1 MSQEDPRLDE
11 NGTPTLDQERES
23 EDTADLEA
31 LFAEADD
38 RDEDEPVTR
47 EEIERWRKGTQ
58 KLASELGR
66 LRAEKSA
73 VKTEG
78 AKVQE
83 STSGIN
89 PVVKNLYF
97 NANPEA
103 REIWED
109 VEKEAKN
116 LGKDPFDLYE
126 NSSYFKGEAKARFAE
141 KSEREE
147 NKGKLTKPSGGAYG
161 STSRIPFE
169 SIDLENPEHAKYLR
183 NNPKIRAE
191 YSKWWSRR

>member
-1 MSQEDPRLDE
+1 MSKEDQHLAE
-11 NGTPTLDQERES
+11 NEESTLDQERES

-31 LFAEADD
+31 LFADAGESDD
-38 RDEDEPVTR
+38 DEPVTR
-47 EEIERWRKGTQ
+47 EELNRWRKGTQ

-66 LRAEKSA
+66 LKAEKSA
-73 VKTEG
+73 QRHEG
-78 AKVQE
+78 AKAQE
-83 STSGIN
+83 STGGIS

-97 NANPEA
+97 SANPEA
-103 REIWED
+103 REIWEE

-116 LGKDPFDLYE
+116 LNKDPFDLYE

-141 KSEREE
+141 KSEKEVS
-147 NKGKLTKPSGGAYG
+147 KAKLTKPSGGAYG

-169 SIDLENPEHAKYLR
+169 QIDLENPQHAKYIR